1 MVLPEVPKLDS
12 KTEEKLL
19 GFSKFQVA
27 TRCPLLS
34 NLGPWRKK

>member
-27 TRCPLLS
+27 TQCPLLS
-34 NLGPWRKK
+34 NLRPWGKK